1 MDQLLLTAW
10 LPIILMVVVAFVFVA
25 VNFFLSDLLG
35 VDRPA
40 FHKLSPYESG
50 NEPEGVAHQPVSVH
64 YSLVAV
70 LFILFDIEIIFLY
83 PWAMSI
89 HLPGITWPSIAA
101 VSVFVTILA
110 AGYFYA
116 WREGVFEWM

>member
-70 LFILFDIEIIFLY
+70 LFILFDIEIIFMY

-89 HLPGITWPSIAA
+89 DRVTWPSMYAML
-101 VSVFVTILA
+101 VFILILA
-110 AGYFYA
+110 IGYFYA
-116 WREGVFEWM
+116 WQQGVFEWK